1 MPQSE
6 PPIVL
11 YHYAYS
17 PFARRVVWYLHLR
30 GIPYTQCLQPP
41 ILPRPDLARLG
52 IKYRRIPVL
61 SIGRD
66 VYLDTRLIIQKLE
79 QLYPSVPN
87 LGASDAEQKAV
98 ERLLEHLS
106 IDGGVFSAA
115 MRLIPA
121 DLPLLKDPKF
131 QKDRADFTGERL
143 TRGDAAALRPEAVNE
158 IRLVMDLLETTL
170 LADGREWILKTD
182 KPSLA
187 DIEAVWPLH
196 WLAGMPGALPAD
208 QVSAE
213 RFPRVYGWIARFQ
226 KAASA
231 AKAAQPKTP
240 TVSGEQAQ
248 DIIAK
253 APFNEEEGDVDV
265 GDGLATFHGLAK
277 GRKVALWPT
286 DTGANHK
293 DVGRLVS
300 LTPAEVVIEPEAEGV
315 QVRLHAP
322 RHGFRVRPA
331 VEAAA
336 NL

>member
-1 MPQSE
+1 M
-6 PPIVL
+6 
-11 YHYAYS
+11 
-17 PFARRVVWYLHLR
+17 
-30 GIPYTQCLQPP
+30 
-41 ILPRPDLARLG
+41 PRPDLARLG
-52 IKYRRIPVL
+52 ISYRRIPLL

-66 VYLDTRLIIQKLE
+66 VYVDTRLIIQKLE
-79 QLYPSVPN
+79 QLYPSLPK
-87 LGASDAEQKAV
+87 LGASNTNPEHRAL

-106 IDGGVFSAA
+106 IDGGVFAAA

-121 DLPLLKDPKF
+121 NLPLLRDPKF

-143 TRGDAAALRPEAVNE
+143 TRDAAAALRPEAVNE
-158 IRLVMDLLETTL
+158 IRLVADLLETTL
-170 LADGREWILKTD
+170 LADGRDWILGTD

-213 RFPRVYGWIARFQ
+213 RFPRVFAWIARFQ
-226 KAASA
+226 SSASK
-231 AKAAQPKTP
+231 AKAAAPKP
-240 TVSGEQAQ
+240 DTVDGARAQ
-248 DIIAK
+248 QIIVN
-253 APFNEEEGDVDV
+253 APFNEQEGRVDDG
-265 GDGLATFHGLAK
+265 GDGLAAFHGLAK
-277 GRKVALWPT
+277 GKRVAVWPT

-300 LTPAEVVIEPEAEGV
+300 LTPTEVVIEPEAGGG

-331 VEAAA
+331 VEAGA

>member
-1 MPQSE
+1 M
-6 PPIVL
+6 
-11 YHYAYS
+11 
-17 PFARRVVWYLHLR
+17 
-30 GIPYTQCLQPP
+30 
-41 ILPRPDLARLG
+41 PRPDLARLG

-61 SIGRD
+61 SVGRD

-79 QLYPSVPN
+79 QLYPSVPK
-87 LGASDAEQKAV
+87 LGATDAEQIAV
-98 ERLLEHLS
+98 QRLLERLS
-106 IDGGVFSAA
+106 VDGGVFSAA

-143 TRGDAAALRPEAVNE
+143 TRETAAALRPEAVNE
-158 IRLVMDLLETTL
+158 IRQVMDLLETTL
-170 LADGREWILKTD
+170 LADGREWVLKTA

-208 QVSAE
+208 QVSE
-213 RFPRVYGWIARFQ
+213 KQFPRVYAWIQRFQ
-226 KAASA
+226 KAVSA
-231 AKAAQPKTP
+231 AKAAQPKPT

-248 DIIAK
+248 DIITS
-253 APFNEEEGDVDV
+253 APFSEEEGDVDAA
-265 GDGLATFHGLAK
+265 DGLAAFHGLSK
-277 GRKVALWPT
+277 GRRVALWPT

-300 LTPAEVVIEPEAEGV
+300 LTASEVVIEPEAEGV

-331 VEAAA
+331 AEAA